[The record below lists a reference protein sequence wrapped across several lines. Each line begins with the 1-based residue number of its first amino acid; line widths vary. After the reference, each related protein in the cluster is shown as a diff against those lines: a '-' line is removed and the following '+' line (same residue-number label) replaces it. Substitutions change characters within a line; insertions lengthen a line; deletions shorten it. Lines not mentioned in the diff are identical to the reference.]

1 MAQPG
6 TPATREAEAGD
17 WKIQG
22 AELAHTQFG
31 QLSKTWWPPGLGGV
45 GVYLSVERTGK
56 RTLDP
61 RNWNHKQL

>member
-31 QLSKTWWPPGLGGV
+31 QLSKTWWPPRLGC
-45 GVYLSVERTGK
+45 LSVERTGEQK

>member
-31 QLSKTWWPPGLGGV
+31 QLSKTWWPPRLG
-45 GVYLSVERTGK
+45 YLSVERTGEQK